1 MSASSLPDFDHT
13 LRLSQGSLDAPDLA
27 ECHGL
32 LCGMVC
38 RESSRTPR
46 DFLDQLSAM
55 ELVVRPGQA
64 LNAALADAWRSTV
77 EQLADEDMGFTLWLP
92 DDEEPLEDR
101 TVALA
106 QWCSG
111 FLAGLGS
118 AGPLESLSDAARDAP
133 CYPEEIGR
141 SELAPLEEEGPSS
154 NDEEV
159 ASTEIVEYVRIVA
172 LMMREDFRG
181 PKSGEVIH

>member
-111 FLAGLGS
+111 FLAGLLVVPRFVLGELQHIADDSHPGRRNTIFSDRGGRRNIFPGS
-118 AGPLESLSDAARDAP
+118 GFPQQGDP
-133 CYPEEIGR
+133 
-141 SELAPLEEEGPSS
+141 
-154 NDEEV
+154 
-159 ASTEIVEYVRIVA
+159 
-172 LMMREDFRG
+172 
-181 PKSGEVIH
+181 

>member
-1 MSASSLPDFDHT
+1 MSASSLPDFDQT
-13 LRLSQGSLDAPDLA
+13 LQLSQGRLDAPELA

-38 RESSRTPR
+38 RESSRTPG

-77 EQLADEDMGFTLWLP
+77 EQLEDEDMGFTLWLP
-92 DDEEPLEDR
+92 DDEASLENR

-118 AGPLESLSDAARDAP
+118 AGPLEALSDEAREAIADLQ
-133 CYPEEIGR
+133 EISR
-141 SELAPLEEEGPSS
+141 AELAPADDGKPAGE
-154 NDEEV
+154 DDEV
-159 ASTEIVEYVRIVA
+159 AYTEIVEYVRIVA